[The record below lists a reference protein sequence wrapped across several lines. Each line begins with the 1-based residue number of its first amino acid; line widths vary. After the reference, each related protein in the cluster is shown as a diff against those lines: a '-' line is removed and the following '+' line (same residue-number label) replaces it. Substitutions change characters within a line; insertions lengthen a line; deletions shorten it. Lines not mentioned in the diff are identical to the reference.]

1 MIRLFSVFSLLCLFF
16 SSFSLS
22 LSPPDLSA
30 DFSLVQNATFFQF
43 VPGADGWMMGT
54 GWIKTES
61 LFGFGLRTEWKCW
74 GVLPAHGSVLTRAD
88 LNASFYLSNYT
99 GNEPQSCVSI
109 PFEPVSNP
117 WSWLSSPSAQYAG
130 PGQADCGATDTW
142 STALPA
148 NMTAVSICRSTGAV
162 AYAAQFTSRY
172 FSAGN
177 VHVWNPNPPNKSVFA
192 LPRVCEESLQ

>member
-1 MIRLFSVFSLLCLFF
+1 MIRLLSVLSLLCLF
-16 SSFSLS
+16 SSHASSLR
-22 LSPPDLSA
+22 SPPTLSA
-30 DFSLVQNATFFQF
+30 DFSLAQNATFFQF

-54 GWIKTES
+54 GWIKTYS

-88 LNASFYLSNYT
+88 LNMSFYLSQYEED
-99 GNEPQSCVSI
+99 EPQSCVSI

-117 WSWLSSPSAQYAG
+117 WSWLLSPSVQYAG
-130 PGQADCGATDTW
+130 PGQADCGTTDTW
-142 STALPA
+142 STAHPA
-148 NMTAVSICRSTGAV
+148 NMTAVSVCRSTGAV

-177 VHVWNPNPPNKSVFA
+177 VHVWDPIPPSKSVFA
-192 LPRVCEESLQ
+192 LPNVCKENLQ